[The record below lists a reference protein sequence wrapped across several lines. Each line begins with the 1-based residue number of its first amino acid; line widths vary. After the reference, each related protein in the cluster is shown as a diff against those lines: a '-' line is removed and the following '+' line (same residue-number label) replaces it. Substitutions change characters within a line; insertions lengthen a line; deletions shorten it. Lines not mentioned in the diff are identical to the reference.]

1 MMMEVFNF
9 FANLKFSTQEEVEEL
24 VYEDEKTRILR
35 TLSLNQVTDF
45 MIQDED
51 EAVLL
56 LKGLACIETPTE
68 TISMKRGDFLFIPKG
83 TRHRV
88 VDQDRAVWLCI
99 FYK

>member
-1 MMMEVFNF
+1 MEVFNF

-45 MIQDED
+45 MTQDED

-56 LKGLACIETPTE
+56 LDGLASIETPT
-68 TISMKRGDFLFIPKG
+68 GPLG
-83 TRHRV
+83 
-88 VDQDRAVWLCI
+88 
-99 FYK
+99 

>member
-1 MMMEVFNF
+1 MEVFNF
-9 FANLKFSTQEEVEEL
+9 LANLKFSTQEEVEEL

-45 MIQDED
+45 MTQDED

-56 LKGLACIETPTE
+56 LDGLASIETPTG
-68 TISMKRGDFLFIPKG
+68 TLRMKRGDFLFIPKG

-88 VDQDRAVWLCI
+88 VDQERAVWLCI
-99 FYK
+99 FHK